1 MNHYLAIAIGGGLGS
16 VARFWLA
23 SSVHRLF
30 KVAFPYGTLAVNVL
44 GCFLLG
50 GIVGL
55 IEQRGM
61 FSPSQRTFLTVGIL
75 GGFTTFSTFG
85 FETFALLREQQY
97 LAAFGNV
104 AANVLLGLLAVI
116 AGWFLTRFA

>member
-1 MNHYLAIAIGGGLGS
+1 MNHYLAIAIGGSLGS

-23 SSVHRLF
+23 SSVHRHLR
-30 KVAFPYGTLAVNVL
+30 VALPYGTLAVNVL

-50 GIVGL
+50 AIVGL
-55 IEQRGM
+55 IEHREM
-61 FSPSQRTFLTVGIL
+61 FSPSQRAFLTVGVL

-85 FETFALLREQQY
+85 FETFALLREQHY

-104 AANVLLGLLAVI
+104 AANVLLGLLAVM
-116 AGWFLTRFA
+116 AGWFLTKLL